1 MATLTLKN
9 VPDGLYAR
17 LKQSATE
24 HRRSIN
30 SEAIVCLESV
40 LRSRA
45 FDPEAFLADVR
56 ALRRKIGPIHVTDR
70 DINAAKRQG
79 RP

>member
-9 VPDGLYAR
+9 VPDDLYAR
-17 LKQSATE
+17 LKQTAVE

-30 SEAIVCLESV
+30 SEAIICLESV
-40 LRSRA
+40 LRRRA
-45 FDPEAFLADVR
+45 LDPEVFLADVR
-56 ALRRKIGPIHVTDR
+56 ALRRKIGPLHVTDR

>member
-9 VPDGLYAR
+9 VPDDLYAR
-17 LKQSATE
+17 LKQSAIE

-30 SEAIVCLESV
+30 REAIACLERV
-40 LRSRA
+40 LRRRP

-56 ALRRKIGPIHVTDR
+56 VLRRKIGPIQVTDR
-70 DINAAKRQG
+70 DINAAKRPG